1 MLPNLPGNTTT
12 LPMRTNTAVAAPVA
26 KNSYYDLVV
35 DGDLAKL
42 TPDQR
47 VQFLKNVTESLG
59 LNPMTRPFGLIK
71 LDNKVTLYALKEAS
85 TQLAKRDNVSVKLGD
100 YVYIKDR
107 NMLMVSVTASSPDGR
122 STDDVAAIPLGE
134 KVGGEAAANSYMKL
148 ATKAKRRAILTHCG
162 LGILDESELETC
174 NNVRRLDDEPQKTI
188 DIVKEPAR
196 VICNDTKVQGMEVN
210 ALQSE
215 RPPNTTLESHAN
227 GTNLATPERSQTG
240 FDYNSNDDRQ
250 WLIDAV
256 KNTFPKIMRADAL
269 AICSTFAKADS
280 KIAISSILAKRLEVE
295 LANKAAGKPSIIKD

>member
-1 MLPNLPGNTTT
+1 MKGDLMLPN
-12 LPMRTNTAVAAPVA
+12 LPMRTNTAPAVVQQSNTALAVKPT
-26 KNSYYDLVV
+26 NSFYDLVV

-85 TQLAKRDNVSVKLGD
+85 TQLAKRDNVSVKLGE
-100 YVYIKDR
+100 YVYIKER

-122 STDDVAAIPLGE
+122 CTDDIAAIPLGD

-162 LGILDESELETC
+162 LGIIDESELETC
-174 NNVRRLDDEPQKTI
+174 NNVKRLDDAPEKTI
-188 DIVKEPAR
+188 EVKQER
-196 VICNDTKVQGMEVN
+196 ITCNDTSLGSESRSEITPKQECDIGSGIDSKST
-210 ALQSE
+210 QS
-215 RPPNTTLESHAN
+215 A
-227 GTNLATPERSQTG
+227 
-240 FDYNSNDDRQ
+240 FDYNNNDDRQ

-256 KNTFPKIMRADAL
+256 KKHFPKIMRADAL

-280 KIAISSILAKRLEVE
+280 KNTITNVLMKRLEVE
-295 LANKAAGKPSIIKD
+295 LANKAAGKPSLIRD